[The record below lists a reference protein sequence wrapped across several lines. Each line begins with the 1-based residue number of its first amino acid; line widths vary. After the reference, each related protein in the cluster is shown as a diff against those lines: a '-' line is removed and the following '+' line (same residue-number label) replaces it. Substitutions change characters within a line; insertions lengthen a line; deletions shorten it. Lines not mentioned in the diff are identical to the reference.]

1 MSKKKFITEVLKSTG
16 TIGALSPSSSF
27 LAKKMLEPIHF
38 DTAKCIV
45 EFGPGTGVFTHKL
58 LEKMNPDAILLVFE
72 INPAF
77 IEELKNIKDTRL
89 IVINDS
95 AEKIQEYLKKHQQQ
109 SADYII
115 SSLPFA
121 MIPDE
126 VVHAILTNSDTALSK
141 EGKYIQFQYSLNA
154 KKKLESYFSRV
165 TLDFTLLNLPPAF
178 IYVCEK

>member
-1 MSKKKFITEVLKSTG
+1 MSKKKFISEVLKSTG

-27 LAKKMLEPIHF
+27 LAKKMLEPINF
-38 DTAKCIV
+38 TQAKCVV

-58 LEKMNPDAILLVFE
+58 LEKMEADSLLLAFE

-77 IEELKNIKDTRL
+77 VEELEKIEDKRL
-89 IVINDS
+89 IIVKDS
-95 AEKIQEYLKKHQQQ
+95 AERIQEYLTQHHQ
-109 SADYII
+109 STADYIV

-126 VVHAILTNSDTALSK
+126 VVHNILTNSDQALSDK
-141 EGKYIQFQYSLNA
+141 GKYIQFQYSLNA
-154 KKKLESYFSRV
+154 RKKLQSYFSDV
-165 TLDFTLLNLPPAF
+165 KINFTPFNLPPAF

>member
-16 TIGALSPSSSF
+16 TIGALSPSSSY

-58 LEKMNPDAILLVFE
+58 LEKMSPDAILLAFE

-77 IEELKNIKDTRL
+77 IEELKSIKDTRL

-95 AEKIQEYLKKHQQQ
+95 AEKIQEYLEKHQQQ

-121 MIPDE
+121 MIPDD
-126 VVHAILTNSDTALSK
+126 VVHNILTNSDTMLSE

-154 KKKLESYFSRV
+154 KKKLESYFSKV
-165 TLDFTLLNLPPAF
+165 NINFTLLNLPPAF
-178 IYVCEK
+178 IYICEK